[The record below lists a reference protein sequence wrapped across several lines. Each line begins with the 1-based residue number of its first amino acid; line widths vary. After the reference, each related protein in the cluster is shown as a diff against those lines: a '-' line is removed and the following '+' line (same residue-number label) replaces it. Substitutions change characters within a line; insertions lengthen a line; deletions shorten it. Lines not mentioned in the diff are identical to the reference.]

1 MVPLMYKHDLS
12 KEEVGYSRLSSPFLE
27 ESPFCRRFLGL
38 LNTMEL
44 LEAKAVA
51 RMHRSTALYFTF
63 TETFVP
69 AQKVCSVSL
78 RECCG

>member
-1 MVPLMYKHDLS
+1 MYEHDLS
-12 KEEVGYSRLSSPFLE
+12 KEEVSYSRLSSPFWKRAH
-27 ESPFCRRFLGL
+27 FVGDFWGF
-38 LNTMEL
+38 LNTTEL

-78 RECCG
+78 RECYG